1 MSSFEKTITVGQE
14 DLDDLNHVNNVRFV
28 QWIQDISKEHWQKVA
43 PPEIQ
48 KEVVW
53 VVMNHNITYKNA
65 AKLDDIVRIRTY
77 IAQSRGATS
86 VRIVEMYNDKT
97 NLLLLRSNTEW
108 CLLNG
113 NTLRPKRISQD
124 IVQLFSN

>member
-1 MSSFEKTITVGQE
+1 MRAFEKTITVAQE

-43 PPEIQ
+43 TPEMQ
-48 KEVVW
+48 KGVVW

-65 AKLDDIVRIRTY
+65 AKLNDVIRIRTH

-86 VRIVEMYNDKT
+86 VRAVEMYNDKT
-97 NLLLLRSNTEW
+97 NQLLLRSNTEW

-113 NTLRPKRISQD
+113 STLRPIRISED
-124 IVQLFSN
+124 IIQLFSE